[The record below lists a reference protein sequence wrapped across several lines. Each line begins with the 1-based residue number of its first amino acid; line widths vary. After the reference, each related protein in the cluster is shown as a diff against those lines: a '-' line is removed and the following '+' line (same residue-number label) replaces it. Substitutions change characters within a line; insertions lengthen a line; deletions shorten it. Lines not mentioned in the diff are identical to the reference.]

1 MALFYSPK
9 KLVAKGFT
17 LVEFIV
23 IMGIFAIMVGVIIFN
38 FNGFRSTV
46 TLDNLAQ
53 DIALSV
59 RQIQT
64 SAGASLSSSISGNPE
79 EEVAR
84 GIYFSVDNDGRYEN
98 KFVLFIDYDGD
109 GRLSPNEEL
118 DTINIQT
125 SDKISGIFYGPDN
138 IASAVNELTGQPV
151 GITFGRFKTAAT
163 FSDPSATVNTQGIIR
178 IKVTSADGTQSR
190 FISIAKIG
198 QVSVQVEAPIA
209 PVNP

>member
-1 MALFYSPK
+1 MNLFPRVNK
-9 KLVAKGFT
+9 ITAKGFT

-64 SAGASLSSSISGNPE
+64 SAGASLSSGNPE
-79 EEVAR
+79 DEVAR
-84 GIYFSVDNDGRYEN
+84 GIYFPVADDGHYDNKFILFVDNYEN
-98 KFVLFIDYDGD
+98 GTFDQGQ
-109 GRLSPNEEL
+109 GEEL
-118 DTINIQT
+118 DTVNIQT
-125 SDKISGIFYGPDN
+125 ADKISGIFYGPDN

-151 GITFGRFKTAAT
+151 SITFGRFKTSAT
-163 FSDPSATVNTQGIIR
+163 FSDPSGTVNTQGMVR

-190 FISIAKIG
+190 FISITKIG
-198 QVSVQVEAPIA
+198 QVSVQVDTPVAP
-209 PVNP
+209 NP

>member
-1 MALFYSPK
+1 MTHLPHTNTIT
-9 KLVAKGFT
+9 AKGFT

-64 SAGASLSSSISGNPE
+64 SAGASLSGNGGPE
-79 EEVAR
+79 AEVAR
-84 GIYFSVDNDGRYEN
+84 GIYFSVDGDGRYEN
-98 KFVLFIDYDGD
+98 KFVLFTDN
-109 GRLSPNEEL
+109 NENGTFDPGEEI

-125 SDKISGIFYGPDN
+125 ADKISGIFYGPDN
-138 IASAVNELTGQPV
+138 IASAVNELIGQPV

-163 FSDPSATVNTQGIIR
+163 FADPSGTVNTQGIIR

-198 QVSVQVEAPIA
+198 QVSVQVDTPIA
-209 PVNP
+209 PNP

>member
-1 MALFYSPK
+1 MSSLYKSKNTSAS
-9 KLVAKGFT
+9 GFT

-38 FNGFRSTV
+38 FNGFRSNV

-64 SAGASLSSSISGNPE
+64 SAGASLSGLNPE
-79 EEVAR
+79 DEVSR
-84 GIYFSVDNDGRYEN
+84 GIYFPVGDDGRFQN
-98 KFVLFIDYDGD
+98 KFILFTDTIANGLLDQ
-109 GRLSPNEEL
+109 NEEL

-125 SDKISGIFYGPDN
+125 SDKIAGVFYGPDN

-151 GITFGRFKTAAT
+151 GITFGRFKTSAT
-163 FSDPSATVNTQGIIR
+163 FSDPSQTVNTQGIIR
-178 IKVTSADGTQSR
+178 IKVTSADGTQAR
-190 FISIAKIG
+190 FISITKIG
-198 QVSVQVEAPIA
+198 QVSVQVDTAAVP
-209 PVNP
+209 NP